1 MLSQSA
7 GSGHCGDGAICKI
20 YYATGVKYYATEA
33 LSLPSLVPLA
43 EKEVSEASFCSDEGS
58 SLSSNEFASSWTP
71 GSSGS
76 TSSGSTVITENTK
89 ARRRRLVEGPPDSNV
104 AKDVSC
110 S

>member
-1 MLSQSA
+1 MVP
-7 GSGHCGDGAICKI
+7 
-20 YYATGVKYYATEA
+20 YAKYIMQLELNIMQLKLA
-33 LSLPSLVPLA
+33 LSLPLSPVA

-58 SLSSNEFASSWTP
+58 SLSSNEFA

-89 ARRRRLVEGPPDSNV
+89 ARRRRLVEGPPDSKE